1 MNKVDYEKE
10 ISNLNNDATRLNE
23 IVKEK
28 DKEIERLKRLVQ
40 KRYYTMK
47 DKLEVVNIFDNI
59 QRCEIE
65 EREQEIERLN
75 NIINELEKYFEF
87 LKMNS
92 TGGNKEFMEAILNYI
107 KALRELEGSDKE

>member
-1 MNKVDYEKE
+1 MSKE
-10 ISNLNNDATRLNE
+10 ELYN
-23 IVKEK
+23 IVFDTPELKEYVENK
-28 DKEIERLKRLVQ
+28 DKEIEK
-40 KRYYTMK
+40 
-47 DKLEVVNIFDNI
+47 
-59 QRCEIE
+59 
-65 EREQEIERLN
+65 LN